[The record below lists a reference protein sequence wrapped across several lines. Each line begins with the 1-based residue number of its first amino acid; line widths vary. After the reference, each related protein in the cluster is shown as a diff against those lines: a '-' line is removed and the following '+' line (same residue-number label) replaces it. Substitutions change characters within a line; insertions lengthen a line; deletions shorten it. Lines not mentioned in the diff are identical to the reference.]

1 MDKQTNKEK
10 FEYEKRLQE
19 AYANANRMLED
30 GTLKDYEIT
39 NYVRG
44 YMKESSK
51 Y

>member
-1 MDKQTNKEK
+1 MNKQTNKEK

-19 AYANANRMLED
+19 AYANANRKLED
-30 GTLKDYEIT
+30 GSLKDYEIT

>member
-19 AYANANRMLED
+19 AYANANRRIEE
-30 GTLKDYEIT
+30 GSLKEYEIT
-39 NYVRG
+39 NYIRG